1 MSYEVTATRKRPT
14 QFDGLLG
21 QEFVVATLKNS
32 LETGR
37 IAPSYLFSGP
47 RGVGKTSAARILA
60 RSLNC
65 PGGPSAD
72 GCPDFEEGDAI
83 SRGTALDV
91 IEIDG
96 ASNTSVNDV
105 RQIKDEVLFAP
116 QSARYKIYIIDE
128 VHMLSNS
135 AFNALLK
142 TIEEPPPYIVF
153 IFATTEIQKVPATIR
168 SRCQQFH
175 FRLIPMP
182 QVAEALREAAGDLGL
197 EADEDAL
204 LWMAREAGG
213 SLRDAFTL
221 FDQVASFS
229 SGRISLEEIQQ
240 KLGLVGFAQ
249 LDELVRFLGEQHA
262 DRALE
267 LVDTLLAAGIS
278 IEQITTDLG
287 EYFRTALLVKHGVR
301 KTSILGR
308 PAEHISEE
316 VLESFT
322 EVQLEKGVDM
332 LLELFRNLRYSLNPR
347 FELELTVSRLSELPD
362 YLSPREM
369 LDEIARLRGGK
380 PARHPLLSGHPAPS
394 GGAAGDGQASSAG
407 VGAQSGAGSAP
418 AGHAHTERGT
428 TADGGHAAGASRE
441 GDGGARPGTAPGD
454 SSGLAG
460 QGAVSSA
467 DEASAGAGGGE
478 AEHQSDS
485 ESAYPESVQKQVIA
499 AVRERKLALG
509 SILERTVAWTMHEGA
524 LVLQFNN
531 GYHARAV
538 KHDSALIREVVGEIT
553 GDTVPV
559 KAAIVQNEHVA
570 VEEEKHSEQVDLV
583 KRVFRGEVIDGGEE
597 DGSS

>member
-1 MSYEVTATRKRPT
+1 MSYEVTANKKRPI

-32 LETGR
+32 IDTGR
-37 IAPSYLFSGP
+37 IAHAYLFSGP

-65 PGGPSAD
+65 PDAPSSD

-153 IFATTEIQKVPATIR
+153 IFATTEIHKVPATIR

-175 FRLIPMP
+175 FRLIPL
-182 QVAEALREAAGDLGL
+182 QEVAGALRQATTELDL

-204 LWMAREAGG
+204 LWMAKEASG

-229 SGRISLEEIQQ
+229 TGRITLADIQQ
-240 KLGLVGFAQ
+240 KLGLTGFEQ
-249 LDELVRFLGEQHA
+249 LDELVRLLGEGRISEGLA
-262 DRALE
+262 
-267 LVDTLLAAGIS
+267 LVDTLLSAGIS
-278 IEQITTDLG
+278 IEQLVTDLG
-287 EYFRTALLVKHGVR
+287 EYFRTALLVKHGVV
-301 KTSILGR
+301 KTGVLGR
-308 PAEHISEE
+308 PADSVSEE
-316 VLESFT
+316 VLESFS
-322 EVQLEKGVDM
+322 EVQLQKGLDM
-332 LLELFRNLRYSLNPR
+332 TLELYRNLRYSLNPR
-347 FELELTVSRLSELPD
+347 FELELVASRIAELPN

-380 PARHPLLSGHPAPS
+380 PARHPLLTDRRSAGPGSPETDGATNSG
-394 GGAAGDGQASSAG
+394 GQASGGQPTGGAEERVERGDSG
-407 VGAQSGAGSAP
+407 ESDVGSEETP
-418 AGHAHTERGT
+418 AGDASAQPGITET
-428 TADGGHAAGASRE
+428 GHARQHQPTE
-441 GDGGARPGTAPGD
+441 
-454 SSGLAG
+454 SSETLDDRQQQAY
-460 QGAVSSA
+460 S
-467 DEASAGAGGGE
+467 
-478 AEHQSDS
+478 QSVRS
-485 ESAYPESVQKQVIA
+485 QVINSI
-499 AVRERKLALG
+499 RQQKLALG
-509 SILERTVAWTMHEGA
+509 SVLERAVAWTMHEGA
-524 LVLQFNN
+524 LVIQFSN

-538 KHDSALIREVVGEIT
+538 KQDNGLIRETLREIT
-553 GDTVPV
+553 GDDVPV
-559 KAAIVQNEHVA
+559 KAAIVTDEAEETEQQSHSQQVA
-570 VEEEKHSEQVDLV
+570 LV
-583 KRVFRGEVIDGGEE
+583 KRVFRGEVIDGDGE

>member
-1 MSYEVTATRKRPT
+1 MSYEVTANRKRPI

-32 LETGR
+32 IDTGR
-37 IAPSYLFSGP
+37 IAHAYLFSGP

-65 PGGPSAD
+65 PDGPSSD
-72 GCPDFEEGDAI
+72 GCPDFKEGDAI

-153 IFATTEIQKVPATIR
+153 IFATTEIHKVPATIR

-175 FRLIPMP
+175 FRLVPL
-182 QVAEALREAAGDLGL
+182 QEVADALREASGDLDL

-204 LWMAREAGG
+204 LWMAKEAGG

-229 SGRISLEEIQQ
+229 TGRITLSEIQQ
-240 KLGLVGFAQ
+240 KLGLTGFEQ
-249 LDELVRFLGEQHA
+249 LDELVRLLGEG
-262 DRALE
+262 RISEGLS
-267 LVDTLLAAGIS
+267 LVDTLLSAGIS
-278 IEQITTDLG
+278 IEQLVTDLG
-287 EYFRTALLVKHGVR
+287 EYFRTALLVKHGVV
-301 KTSILGR
+301 KTGVLGR
-308 PAEHISEE
+308 PADSVSEE

-322 EVQLEKGVDM
+322 EVQLQKGLDM
-332 LLELFRNLRYSLNPR
+332 TLELFRNLRYSLNPR
-347 FELELTVSRLSELPD
+347 FELELVASRIAELPN

-380 PARHPLLSGHPAPS
+380 PARHPLLSGQPAAGAYSAGPDMNGSDAPS
-394 GGAAGDGQASSAG
+394 DGSEE
-407 VGAQSGAGSAP
+407 AP
-418 AGHAHTERGT
+418 AGGVQE
-428 TADGGHAAGASRE
+428 
-441 GDGGARPGTAPGD
+441 APATQHQPKESSETLDD
-454 SSGLAG
+454 SQQQAY
-460 QGAVSSA
+460 
-467 DEASAGAGGGE
+467 
-478 AEHQSDS
+478 S
-485 ESAYPESVQKQVIA
+485 ESVRSQVISA
-499 AVRERKLALG
+499 IREQKLALG
-509 SILERTVAWTMHEGA
+509 SVLERAIAWTMHEGA
-524 LVLQFNN
+524 LVIQFSN
-531 GYHARAV
+531 GYHARTV
-538 KHDSALIREVVGEIT
+538 KQDNGLIRETLREIT
-553 GDTVPV
+553 GDDVTV
-559 KAAIVQNEHVA
+559 KAAIVTDDAEDAEQES
-570 VEEEKHSEQVDLV
+570 HSEQVALV
-583 KRVFRGEVIDGGEE
+583 KRVFRGEVVDGDGE

>member
-1 MSYEVTATRKRPT
+1 MSYEVTANRKRPT

-32 LETGR
+32 LQTGR
-37 IAPSYLFSGP
+37 IAHAYLFSGP

-65 PGGPSAD
+65 PDGPSAD
-72 GCPDFEEGDAI
+72 GCPDFEEGEAI
-83 SRGTALDV
+83 SRGMALDV

-116 QSARYKIYIIDE
+116 QSSRYKIYIIDE

-153 IFATTEIQKVPATIR
+153 IFATTEVHKVPATIR

-182 QVAEALREAAGDLGL
+182 LIAGALREAAGDLGL

-204 LWMAREAGG
+204 LWIAREAGG

-229 SGRISLEEIQQ
+229 EGRVTLSSIQE
-240 KLGLVGFAQ
+240 KLGLVGFEQ
-249 LDELVRFLGEQHA
+249 LDELARLLGEQRSSEA
-262 DRALE
+262 IE
-267 LVDTLLAAGIS
+267 LVDSMLGAGIS
-278 IEQITTDLG
+278 IEQITVDFA
-287 EYFRTALLVKHGVR
+287 EYLRTALLVKHGIR
-301 KTSILGR
+301 KTGVLGR
-308 PAEHISEE
+308 PADQIGEE
-316 VLESFT
+316 VIESYT
-322 EVQLEKGVDM
+322 AIQLQKGVDM

-369 LDEIARLRGGK
+369 LDEISRLRHGS
-380 PARHPLLSGHPAPS
+380 PPRHPALSENAARQNT
-394 GGAAGDGQASSAG
+394 AAGREESTPSDGRSA
-407 VGAQSGAGSAP
+407 
-418 AGHAHTERGT
+418 H
-428 TADGGHAAGASRE
+428 GASE
-441 GDGGARPGTAPGD
+441 PTPPASDDMPGTAPRTHGNP
-454 SSGLAG
+454 
-460 QGAVSSA
+460 
-467 DEASAGAGGGE
+467 
-478 AEHQSDS
+478 
-485 ESAYPESVQKQVIA
+485 PESRSGQPMPEHATAESRATADTRPAPESEDTSHVREHEDPVSDQPYPHDVRRKVIA
-499 AVRERKLALG
+499 TIRERKLALG
-509 SILERTVAWTMHEGA
+509 SILEKAVNWVLHDGA

-538 KHDSALIREVVGEIT
+538 KQDSKMIRATVSEIT
-553 GDTVPV
+553 GDDRPV
-559 KAAIVQNEHVA
+559 KAAVLHDDSAERS
-570 VEEEKHSEQVDLV
+570 EEKHSAQVDLV
-583 KRVFRGEVIDGGEE
+583 KRVFRGEVIDGDGEE
-597 DGSS
+597 GSP

>member
-1 MSYEVTATRKRPT
+1 MSYEVTANRKRPT

-32 LETGR
+32 LRTGR
-37 IAPSYLFSGP
+37 IAHAYLFSGP

-65 PGGPSAD
+65 PDGPSAD
-72 GCPDFEEGDAI
+72 GCPDYEEGEAI

-153 IFATTEIQKVPATIR
+153 IFATTEVHKVPATIR

-182 QVAEALREAAGDLGL
+182 LIAGALREVAADLGL

-204 LWMAREAGG
+204 LWIAREAGG

-229 SGRISLEEIQQ
+229 EGHITLSSIQE
-240 KLGLVGFAQ
+240 KLGLVGFEQ
-249 LDELVRFLGEQHA
+249 LDELARMLGEQRPA
-262 DRALE
+262 EAIE
-267 LVDTLLAAGIS
+267 LVDSMLGAGLG
-278 IEQITTDLG
+278 IEQVVVDFA
-287 EYFRTALLVKHGVR
+287 EYLRTALLVKHGIR
-301 KTSILGR
+301 KTGVLGR
-308 PAEHISEE
+308 PADQISDE

-322 EVQLEKGVDM
+322 AVQLQKGIDM

-347 FELELTVSRLSELPD
+347 FELELTVSRLSELAF

-369 LDEIARLRGGK
+369 LEEISRLRHGLQ
-380 PARHPLLSGHPAPS
+380 PRHPALAT
-394 GGAAGDGQASSAG
+394 GAAGERATPFEDTDDQSADDQLAAESTSPG
-407 VGAQSGAGSAP
+407 
-418 AGHAHTERGT
+418 
-428 TADGGHAAGASRE
+428 ADGEHDTARRAPTEHPDVERAATGSPSAAEIQEESYAPKHAFPHDVR
-441 GDGGARPGTAPGD
+441 R
-454 SSGLAG
+454 
-460 QGAVSSA
+460 
-467 DEASAGAGGGE
+467 
-478 AEHQSDS
+478 
-485 ESAYPESVQKQVIA
+485 KVIA
-499 AVRERKLALG
+499 TIRERKLALG
-509 SILERTVAWTMHEGA
+509 SILDKAVDWVLHDGA

-538 KHDSALIREVVGEIT
+538 KQDSKMIRATVTEIT
-553 GDTVPV
+553 GDDRPV
-559 KAAIVQNEHVA
+559 KAAVLHDESAEQS
-570 VEEEKHSEQVDLV
+570 EEKHSAQVDLV
-583 KRVFRGEVIDGGEE
+583 KRVFRGEVIDGDGEE
-597 DGSS
+597 GST